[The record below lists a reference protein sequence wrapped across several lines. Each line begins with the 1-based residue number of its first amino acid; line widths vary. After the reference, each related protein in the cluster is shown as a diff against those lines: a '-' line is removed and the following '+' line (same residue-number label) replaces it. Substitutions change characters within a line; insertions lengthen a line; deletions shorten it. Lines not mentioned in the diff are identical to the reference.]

1 MKYKA
6 ILLVS
11 IMLPTLTMAKGLEVE
26 PGLWETSMTRTDPLS
41 GQEVTDTQKECI
53 EERYFDPEELTKD
66 MQGCKLTQNELKGNK
81 LNFTMHCEDAGM
93 TSSVAGEYEV
103 NGDKGNGKMDF
114 VIMGMGQEMKLS
126 MNWESTRLGDCPKT
140 KQDKN

>member
-41 GQEVTDTQKECI
+41 GQEVTDTQKNVSRKGI
-53 EERYFDPEELTKD
+53 SI
-66 MQGCKLTQNELKGNK
+66 LK
-81 LNFTMHCEDAGM
+81 
-93 TSSVAGEYEV
+93 S
-103 NGDKGNGKMDF
+103 
-114 VIMGMGQEMKLS
+114 
-126 MNWESTRLGDCPKT
+126 
-140 KQDKN
+140 